1 MYHVQYIFK
10 TRKKEKNVMHVNAHK
25 CPYCTNWSNIYSLY
39 FQNNVTKLICK
50 LVGVSSSITS
60 LPVFLY
66 MSVSIRQK
74 AALHNKVKNN
84 NVNKNKKLSLLY
96 AKFVSLFKVLLCD
109 YQSCRYKGNVA
120 IIGKQWKLSN

>member
-1 MYHVQYIFK
+1 
-10 TRKKEKNVMHVNAHK
+10 
-25 CPYCTNWSNIYSLY
+25 
-39 FQNNVTKLICK
+39 
-50 LVGVSSSITS
+50 
-60 LPVFLY
+60 

-120 IIGKQWKLSN
+120 IIGKQ